1 MAPYNIVVFAGDYCG
16 PEVSY
21 LLHFHPQATTSKA
34 NNDIYRLPLR
44 QSRYINITIELITMT
59 ID

>member
-16 PEVSY
+16 PEVSS
-21 LLHFHPQATTSKA
+21 LIHFHARVTTFEA

-44 QSRYINITIELITMT
+44 Q
-59 ID
+59 

>member
-21 LLHFHPQATTSKA
+21 LLHLHTRATIHET
-34 NNDIYRLPLR
+34 NDDSDRLPQR
-44 QSRYINITIELITMT
+44 Q
-59 ID
+59 